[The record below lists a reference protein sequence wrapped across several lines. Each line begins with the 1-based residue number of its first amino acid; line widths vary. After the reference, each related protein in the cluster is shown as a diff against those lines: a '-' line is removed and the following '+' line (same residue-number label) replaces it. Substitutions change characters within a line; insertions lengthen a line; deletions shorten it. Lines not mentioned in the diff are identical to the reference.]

1 MNRFRILSMKDKY
14 VSPIISPILI
24 GSLQNIDFG
33 TRKTHVFQHKA
44 RWACDIKNQTDDRLE
59 GRLRWEVFIV
69 LVTWLVSLLLEQRE
83 CVGYGKGR
91 GTFGW

>member
-44 RWACDIKNQTDDRLE
+44 R
-59 GRLRWEVFIV
+59 
-69 LVTWLVSLLLEQRE
+69 
-83 CVGYGKGR
+83 
-91 GTFGW
+91 